1 MKVVVD
7 EREEKVIDILEVI
20 KHLLVE
26 FEEILPDELLDEL

>member
-7 EREEKVIDILEVI
+7 EREEKMIHILEVI

-26 FEEILPDELLDEL
+26 FEEILPDEL

>member
-7 EREEKVIDILEVI
+7 EREEKMIDILEVI

-26 FEEILPDELLDEL
+26 VEEILQDQLLDEL

>member
-1 MKVVVD
+1 
-7 EREEKVIDILEVI
+7 VIDILEVI